1 MNEGRT
7 RRGRVR
13 SVSGD
18 IAHMRSIKMF
28 AATLLLAAAA
38 CSSGPTVRAVS
49 DPQANFASYRTFGF
63 ASPLGTD
70 RNGYRSIVSEA
81 LKAAARRE
89 LEARGFIYSA
99 GDPQLIVNFNAQLSD
114 KVRVSSTPVPT
125 MGVGMGMGYYG
136 YRGGLYAPFP
146 VYQDQTTV
154 SQYKEGTLNIDVADA
169 AAKRLVW
176 EGVVTDQV
184 TSKSYDNIAAT
195 VDAAVAAAFVRFPVK
210 PGPAR

>member
-1 MNEGRT
+1 
-7 RRGRVR
+7 
-13 SVSGD
+13 
-18 IAHMRSIKMF
+18 MRSIKLF
-28 AATLLLAAAA
+28 AATLLLGVAA
-38 CSSGPTVRAVS
+38 CSSGPAVRAVS
-49 DPQANFASYRTFGF
+49 DPQANFGSYRTFGF

-81 LKAAARRE
+81 LKSAARRE
-89 LEARGFIYSA
+89 LEARGFTYSA
-99 GDPQLIVNFNAQLSD
+99 SDPQLIVNFNAQLSD

-125 MGVGMGMGYYG
+125 MGVGVGMGYYG

-176 EGVVTDQV
+176 EGVVTDTISEKKYNNLQA
-184 TSKSYDNIAAT
+184 SI
-195 VDAAVAAAFVRFPVK
+195 DAAVTAAFVRFPVK
-210 PGPAR
+210 PAAR